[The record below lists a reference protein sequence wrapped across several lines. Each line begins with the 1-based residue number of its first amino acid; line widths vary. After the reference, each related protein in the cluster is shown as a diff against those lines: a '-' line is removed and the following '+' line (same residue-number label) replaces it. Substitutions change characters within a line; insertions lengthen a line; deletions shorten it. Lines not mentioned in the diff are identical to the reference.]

1 MVSKNEFPVSKQPV
15 ALDSVLIKKI
25 VVSNKV
31 EHGDKGIL
39 YCLKWVDT
47 WIILKTEEEICPLKL
62 KIMSWYNI
70 MEFRTE
76 F

>member
-47 WIILKTEEEICPLKL
+47 
-62 KIMSWYNI
+62 
-70 MEFRTE
+70 
-76 F
+76 